1 MSALDRIK
9 FDGPPEVLVW
19 KWPSDAITLGA
30 QLIVNESQEALFY
43 KGGQA
48 LDLFD
53 PGTHTLTTANLPFV
67 RKLINLPFGGNTPFS
82 AEVYFVSKAVALAQD
97 WGTKTPFMILDTK
110 YRVSIP
116 MRAYGQYA
124 LRVTN
129 SREFVT
135 QIAGAAGG
143 ATRSSAAHDA
153 ASKAFTAQVAPVSVG
168 NVSRTISTNASDIA
182 RNLLESLIIGSVQ
195 QSIGERM
202 RDGMS
207 VLEIPNH
214 LIDVSHRTRELL
226 GANYQT
232 FGVEL
237 VNFVL
242 ESVNFD
248 PNDDGVKQLR
258 SMLNEGAR
266 LDYVGGAFRRNQDF
280 YKSERQFDVLDSA
293 AASGGVGPVM
303 GAAVGV
309 GMGFGAASSAGNLA
323 RESMSP
329 VKPSAACARCGS
341 PLEPRARFC
350 GDCGEAT
357 PAITVSCSNCSAH
370 NPPNAR
376 FCSNCGGRLEPGS
389 CSHCGSALAAGAK
402 FCSGCGEKV

>member
-9 FDGPPEVLVW
+9 YDGPPDVLVW
-19 KWPSDAITLGA
+19 KWPTETITLGA
-30 QLIVNESQEALFY
+30 QLIVNESQEAIFY

-67 RKLINLPFGGNTPFS
+67 RKLINLPFGGKTPFA
-82 AEVYFVSKAVALAQD
+82 AEVYFVSKALALAQD
-97 WGTKTPFMILDTK
+97 WGTKTPFMILDPK
-110 YRVSIP
+110 YSVSIP
-116 MRAYGQYA
+116 IRAYGQYA

-135 QIAGAAGG
+135 QIAGASGG
-143 ATRSSAAHDA
+143 ATRSSGANDA
-153 ASKAFTAQVAPVSVG
+153 ASRSFTSQVAPVSVG
-168 NVSRTISTNASDIA
+168 DVSRTISTNASDIA

-195 QSIGERM
+195 QGIGERL
-202 RDGMS
+202 DEGMS
-207 VLEIPNH
+207 VLEIANH
-214 LIDVSHRTRELL
+214 VVDVSHRTRELL
-226 GANYQT
+226 AANYQT

-248 PNDDGVKQLR
+248 PNDESVKQLR

-280 YKSERQFDVLDSA
+280 YRSERQFDVLDNA
-293 AASGGVGPVM
+293 AGSGGVGPVM
-303 GAAVGV
+303 SAAMGV

-329 VKPSAACARCGS
+329 VKQSVACAKCES
-341 PLEPRARFC
+341 PLDPHARFC
-350 GDCGEAT
+350 GNCGEAA
-357 PAITVSCSNCSAH
+357 PVSNVPCSKCSTR
-370 NPPNAR
+370 NPTNAR
-376 FCSNCGGRLEPGS
+376 FCSNCGERLEPRS
-389 CSHCGSALAAGAK
+389 CSQCGAALAAGAK